1 MNCSLRRDKTIG
13 AANEISSDVHRQS
26 NKIFSS
32 FDDSERDDFSQQ
44 KRFG

>member
-1 MNCSLRRDKTIG
+1 MNHSLRRDKTIG
-13 AANEISSDVHRQS
+13 AANEISSDIHRQS

-32 FDDSERDDFSQQ
+32 FDSRERDDFSQQ